1 MPVALRTTKR
11 VGDEKPYKGE
21 RLLTARL
28 HIMRS
33 SKMQPFKW
41 LRTVMTTPPGGWRFT
56 DPDTG
61 LEIEAKSYESL
72 VERVL
77 DHRSY
82 KGLCVEDIRAV
93 TETQLAEG
101 CEPNWWQTRPR

>member
-1 MPVALRTTKR
+1 MASSEDYWGTRLN
-11 VGDEKPYKGE
+11 E

-28 HIMRS
+28 HIMMFNS
-33 SKMQPFKW
+33 ALVKDGNYDSPD
-41 LRTVMTTPPGGWRFT
+41 GWRFT

-77 DHRSY
+77 DHR
-82 KGLCVEDIRAV
+82 V
-93 TETQLAEG
+93 TKDFA
-101 CEPNWWQTRPR
+101 

>member
-1 MPVALRTTKR
+1 
-11 VGDEKPYKGE
+11 
-21 RLLTARL
+21 
-28 HIMRS
+28 
-33 SKMQPFKW
+33 
-41 LRTVMTTPPGGWRFT
+41 MTTPPDGWRFT

-82 KGLCVEDIRAV
+82 K
-93 TETQLAEG
+93 
-101 CEPNWWQTRPR
+101 